1 MVFITAAC
9 ERKRYPPRA
18 GKIRVKTAARSP
30 RPPRMVKLLLQASGW
45 TLARTPEPVLRLLAW
60 SVSRLVYYG
69 YDSRRRLIHS
79 NLHHAFPERSAAWR
93 AALARECLRRFV
105 ETTLLSL
112 ATPFLSPDR
121 LRGIVRAAPSM
132 QTFYAAHR
140 AQPRAAVLCSP
151 HLAHWEVQT
160 VHPLLI
166 EGAMPEFGIIFR
178 PLDNAAADAWVQQT
192 RSRFGLKLLSRKSG
206 LQEAT
211 RILRRQGIVGIL
223 PDQNAGDQGALSLFF
238 GRVCSTTELPG
249 ILAEKYGA
257 QVGMIYPRYL
267 GFWRV
272 ELHID
277 PVAHDGSVEGI
288 TVAVNR
294 WIEDLLGR
302 DDNFCASWLWG
313 HQRWKN
319 QDAPARRFR
328 LEQKRDLLATDL
340 KLRGLPALPRRTRL
354 WIRLPNWLG
363 DVVMAVPLL
372 RALRAGRPDAEI
384 TVLAKPQFLPLLD
397 KWGVADRL
405 RPLPPRG
412 AGYFLHFWRLRDE
425 FPDCYL
431 LFTNSAR
438 GDLEAWLTRCRQRFG
453 IGRPGKWRPLLT
465 HRFDLPAGFAESEH
479 HQLELWTDFLEHF
492 GLAAAPDRTPLP
504 SAPRQAGSALALICG
519 SENNPEKRWPV
530 EHWRALIAAFPAERF
545 ELLGTAND
553 RPITDAVAAGFGDR
567 VRNRAGETDLLQFA
581 DAVAACR
588 LLVTNDTGGMHL
600 ANALGVPLIGLFGPT
615 NPVRTG
621 PVFAGRAVLLQ
632 PPGCP
637 RTGGGRLADL
647 APAIVTGAVQ
657 DLFSGGLP

>member
-1 MVFITAAC
+1 MVFISAAC
-9 ERKRYPPRA
+9 ERKCYPPRA
-18 GKIRVKTAARSP
+18 GKIRVKTASRPAC
-30 RPPRMVKLLLQASGW
+30 PPRMVKLLLQASGW
-45 TLARTPEPVLRLLAW
+45 TLARTPEPALRLLAW
-60 SVSRLVYYG
+60 AFSRLVYYG
-69 YDSRRRLIHS
+69 YGGRRRLIHS

-93 AALARECLRRFV
+93 AATARECLRRFV

-112 ATPFLSPDR
+112 ATPFLAPDR
-121 LRGIVRAAPSM
+121 LRRIVQAAPSM
-132 QTFYAAHR
+132 QAFYAAHR
-140 AQPRAAVLCSP
+140 ARPQAAVLCSP

-160 VHPLLI
+160 VHPLLL
-166 EGAMPEFGIIFR
+166 EGPFPEFGIIFR
-178 PLDNAAADAWVQQT
+178 PLDNAAADAWVQRT
-192 RSRFGLKLLSRKSG
+192 RSRFGLKLLSRKGG

-211 RILRRQGIVGIL
+211 CILRRQGIVGVL

-257 QVGMIYPRYL
+257 QVGMIFPRYL

-272 ELHID
+272 ELNIE
-277 PVAHDGSVEGI
+277 PVAHDGRVEGI

-294 WIEDLLGR
+294 WIEELLTR

-319 QDAPARRFR
+319 QDAPPRRFR
-328 LEQKRDLLATDL
+328 LEQKRDILATDL
-340 KLRGLPALPRRTRL
+340 RLRDLPALPRRTRL

-363 DVVMAVPLL
+363 DIVMALPLL

-384 TVLAKPQFLPLLD
+384 TLLAKPPFLPLLGQ
-397 KWGVADRL
+397 WGVADRL
-405 RPLPPRG
+405 IPLPPSS
-412 AGYFLHFWRLRDE
+412 AGYFHFFRALREE

-431 LFTNSAR
+431 LFTNSLR
-438 GDLEAWLTRCRQRFG
+438 GDLEAWLTLCRQRFG
-453 IGRPGKWRPLLT
+453 LGRPGKWRPLLT
-465 HRFDLPAGFAESEH
+465 HRYDVPAGFAESEH
-479 HQLELWTDFLEHF
+479 HQLELWTDFLRHF
-492 GLAAAPDRTPLP
+492 GLETAPDRTPLP
-504 SAPRQAGSALALICG
+504 SSALRSPSSAIALICG
-519 SENNPEKRWPV
+519 SENNPGKRWPV
-530 EHWRALIAAFPAERF
+530 EHWRALITALPAERF

-567 VRNRAGETDLLQFA
+567 VRNRAGETNLLQFA
-581 DAVAACR
+581 DALTACR

-600 ANALGVPLIGLFGPT
+600 ANALGVPLVALFGPT

-621 PVFAGRAVLLQ
+621 PVFAGRAVILQ

-647 APAIVTGAVQ
+647 APATVIAALNTA
-657 DLFSGGLP
+657 

>member
-18 GKIRVKTAARSP
+18 GEIRVKTAARPP

-45 TLARTPEPVLRLLAW
+45 TLARTPEPALRLLAW

-69 YDSRRRLIHS
+69 YGSRRRLIHS
-79 NLHHAFPERSAAWR
+79 NLHHAFPDRSAAWR
-93 AALARECLRRFV
+93 AATARECLRRFV

-112 ATPFLSPDR
+112 ATPFLPPER
-121 LRGIVRAAPSM
+121 LRRIARAAPSM
-132 QTFYAAHR
+132 QAFYTSHR
-140 AQPRAAVLCSP
+140 ARPQAAVLCSP
-151 HLAHWEVQT
+151 HLAHWEAQT

-166 EGAMPEFGIIFR
+166 EGTIPEFGIIFR
-178 PLDNAAADAWVQQT
+178 PLDNEAADAWVQQT

-211 RILRRQGIVGIL
+211 RILRRQGVVGIL

-238 GRVCSTTELPG
+238 SRVCSTTELPG

-272 ELHID
+272 ELNID

-288 TVAVNR
+288 TVAINR

-328 LEQKRDLLATDL
+328 LEQKRDILADDL
-340 KLRGLPALPRRTRL
+340 KLRGLPALPRRLRL

-363 DVVMAVPLL
+363 DVVMALPLL

-384 TVLAKPQFLPLLD
+384 TLLAKSQFLPLLE

-405 RPLPPRG
+405 LPLPPRG
-412 AGYFLHFWRLRDE
+412 LGYFLHFWRLRDE

-431 LFTNSAR
+431 LFTNSLR
-438 GDLEAWLTRCRQRFG
+438 GDLEAWLTGCRQRFG
-453 IGRPGKWRPLLT
+453 IKRAGKWRPLLT
-465 HRFDLPAGFAESEH
+465 RAYTPPPGYDESKH
-479 HQLELWTDFLEHF
+479 HQLELWTDFLRHF
-492 GLAAAPDRTPLP
+492 GLSENLDRTPTR
-504 SAPRQAGSALALICG
+504 SAFR
-519 SENNPEKRWPV
+519 NPQ
-530 EHWRALIAAFPAERF
+530 
-545 ELLGTAND
+545 LL
-553 RPITDAVAAGFGDR
+553 
-567 VRNRAGETDLLQFA
+567 
-581 DAVAACR
+581 
-588 LLVTNDTGGMHL
+588 
-600 ANALGVPLIGLFGPT
+600 
-615 NPVRTG
+615 
-621 PVFAGRAVLLQ
+621 
-632 PPGCP
+632 
-637 RTGGGRLADL
+637 
-647 APAIVTGAVQ
+647 
-657 DLFSGGLP
+657 